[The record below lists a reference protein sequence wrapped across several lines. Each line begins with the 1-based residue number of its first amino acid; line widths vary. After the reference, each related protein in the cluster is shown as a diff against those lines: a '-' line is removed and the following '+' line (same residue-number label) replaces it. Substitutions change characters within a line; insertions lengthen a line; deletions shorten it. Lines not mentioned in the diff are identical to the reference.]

1 MTSHLIHL
9 NGSPASASTLAAVA
23 FSGDA
28 HFTAMQVRDNAVRG
42 LDLHLDR
49 LRRNSDTLFG
59 LRLPDETIL
68 DCLRTALTAF
78 DGDSASMFCF
88 ITPSRAKT
96 PLGLDVF
103 VRMAGPASPPDGP
116 LSLDVAGH
124 ERYLPDVK
132 HAGEISLARFF
143 ARQAASLGFDDTAF
157 EDRDGRLSE
166 ATTWN
171 LAFWDGETVTW
182 PNAKYLPGITMQVIR
197 RQLRLLGVAQQI
209 RSIRRA
215 DLSDRWSA
223 VSMNSTTPGIP
234 ISRIGEVRLAQ
245 DDSFFGTLRRA
256 YAAEE
261 PVALV

>member
-1 MTSHLIHL
+1 
-9 NGSPASASTLAAVA
+9 
-23 FSGDA
+23 
-28 HFTAMQVRDNAVRG
+28 DNAVRG

-49 LRRNSDTLFG
+49 LRQNSDTVFG
-59 LRLPDETIL
+59 RHLPDETIL
-68 DCLRTALTAF
+68 DCLRTGLTAF
-78 DGDSASMFCF
+78 DADSASMFCF
-88 ITPSRAKT
+88 ITPTHAKT
-96 PLGLDVF
+96 PLGLDVY
-103 VRMAGPASPPDGP
+103 VRTAGPASAPDGP

-166 ATTWN
+166 ATKWN

-182 PNAKYLPGITMQVIR
+182 PHAEYLPGITMQVIR
-197 RQLRLLGVAQQI
+197 RQLRLRGVAQQT

-234 ISRIGEVRLAQ
+234 ISRIGDVHLAQ
-245 DDSFFGTLRRA
+245 DESFFEILRSA
-256 YAAEE
+256 YAEE
-261 PVALV
+261 ESVALV